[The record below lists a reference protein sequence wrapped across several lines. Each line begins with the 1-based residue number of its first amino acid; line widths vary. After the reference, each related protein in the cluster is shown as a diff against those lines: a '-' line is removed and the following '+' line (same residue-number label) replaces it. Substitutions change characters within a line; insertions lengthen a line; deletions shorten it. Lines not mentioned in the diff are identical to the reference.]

1 VITGTGFGMRLVTE
15 HPDTEQSLVGFKL
28 PDWAELRE
36 LCLTAAT
43 AYPGLRLQNWDIA
56 IGDNGPVI
64 LEVNV
69 EGSMDLH
76 QLAGGRGILDG
87 VLVETLADLGVHH
100 RGMQS

>member
-1 VITGTGFGMRLVTE
+1 
-15 HPDTEQSLVGFKL
+15 
-28 PDWAELRE
+28 

-56 IGDNGPVI
+56 IGDRGPVI

-87 VLVETLADLGVHH
+87 ALAAALDDMGAHH
-100 RGMQS
+100 RGINR

>member
-1 VITGTGFGMRLVTE
+1 M
-15 HPDTEQSLVGFKL
+15 
-28 PDWAELRE
+28 
-36 LCLTAAT
+36 CLEAAS

-56 IGDNGPVI
+56 IGEKGPVI

-87 VLVETLADLGVHH
+87 ALAEAMTDSAALNGGVK
-100 RGMQS
+100 S